1 MCKVLIADDSE
12 LMRTAIRRT
21 LEEARNI
28 DVVGE
33 AATFAETVQKIADLK
48 PDVLLL
54 DLHLPE
60 KRNFTPSLVKAQ
72 LGTVRTLAVS
82 FSNDTDSKA
91 LAESYGAFTLLD
103 KMNLYNEMVPAILGC
118 ELKES
123 DIGSVLRKP
132 FKRRAQAGSSDAGSS
147 C

>member
-12 LMRTAIRRT
+12 LMRTAIRKM
-21 LEEARNI
+21 LQEVSNI

-33 AATFAETVQKIADLK
+33 AANFADTMQKIADQK

-60 KRNFTPSLVKAQ
+60 EHDFTPALVKAQ

-82 FSNDTDSKA
+82 FSNDADSKE
-91 LAESYGAFTLLD
+91 LAESYGAVTLLD
-103 KMNLYNEMVPAILGC
+103 KMMLYTDMIPAIQRCHPQLIN
-118 ELKES
+118 S
-123 DIGSVLRKP
+123 
-132 FKRRAQAGSSDAGSS
+132 A
-147 C
+147 